1 MCNGRDAQ
9 PSQSLAS
16 GGLPGH
22 QKGTRKLPRA
32 AELEGSEILVP
43 VPIGHI
49 RILRFP
55 LSQFEQVFRGNPALP
70 RAVPEVDPL
79 LPRKPLPLDFWHS
92 STPQDQG
99 PELIHHSVLLL
110 RVVPGK
116 VFL

>member
-1 MCNGRDAQ
+1 
-9 PSQSLAS
+9 
-16 GGLPGH
+16 
-22 QKGTRKLPRA
+22 
-32 AELEGSEILVP
+32 
-43 VPIGHI
+43 
-49 RILRFP
+49 
-55 LSQFEQVFRGNPALP
+55 
-70 RAVPEVDPL
+70 VDPL